1 MIIAPRPPTVA
12 RSKGYGN
19 KKKCY
24 TIHNVQNN
32 PFCVQMRQDNIDDL
46 RTTLLSFEETR
57 CAVMFACMLENHR
70 AHTKHW
76 PSPNIE
82 DVYSMFLMSSEVPEH
97 PSELIIQPWKVTELH
112 DYCRNNVIDLLHIKS
127 IEKKTPYTYN
137 VVGQLARIDA
147 DISVYMNM
155 YDRLYNMTSDSSDI

>member
-1 MIIAPRPPTVA
+1 
-12 RSKGYGN
+12 
-19 KKKCY
+19 
-24 TIHNVQNN
+24 
-32 PFCVQMRQDNIDDL
+32 
-46 RTTLLSFEETR
+46 
-57 CAVMFACMLENHR
+57 
-70 AHTKHW
+70 
-76 PSPNIE
+76 
-82 DVYSMFLMSSEVPEH
+82 MSSEVPEH